1 MNKKIIF
8 IVLSLII
15 SSCSNGN
22 ENTIDELEQQIVALE
37 EKGDLTTE
45 EEAELEALIE
55 EQDSLTDS
63 QENLDEEVES
73 TYDSES
79 YAACLEMM
87 SDDFGGRLNCA
98 EELDKNDPVFA
109 KYYTVG
115 EPDPEFN
122 PGKFLPRHCTYE
134 GEFNGEFYE
143 ETSLIDIPELLEKL
157 DIDYFHVSQ
166 GLYEDYKIHPL
177 NIEDYKGE
185 YGASLGAIYCASDW
199 YFEHGIGGDGLVVGD
214 EPEAELQKN
223 FYGYSSYTRVSEFY
237 TTKIGVQ
244 QGVWGQWIQ
253 APGAHP
259 YGPGGGTI
267 EGGYGVYEKFGRS
280 KYPTYMAS
288 GANKFYNGNS
298 TYSGWGFYERRCDC
312 ADFGGVQL
320 TNKVL
325 NLPNAIHFDEDQEE
339 YAEDGGI
346 YFGHGWFAL
355 PIFSGEER
363 PESFLLDDHSDRGKL
378 TWTFVS
384 NSAQYSGP
392 MWAYVPEFWIRHID
406 VNNAFTLL
414 EDGSEDN
421 EDLLGEELRKILIEY
436 IAGRYENKDLNEYIK
451 GLDWYVDNANDYDY
465 EMETPLFW
473 TEEKNTLAY
482 RSTNHVAIGAEMYEL
497 PIFTEY
503 DDNGDLYI
511 KIFPTMA
518 PSLKDKEFFTLDAR
532 SYDVGVYNNFVEFFN
547 GDSEIEDVNTNI
559 KQYSTPLIVE
569 KHDRNP
575 STINLKQGDLFSID
589 ERLVKWNL
597 YLQGET
603 KNGETNTFWDW
614 SGTSPNERELSQ
626 YYKVLMP
633 GGVSDYS
640 SYKFSPVNENQVPA
654 ELKVMEMNTLERGN
668 SYMPHIKSNSDK
680 LWEEEIKNNTDNA
693 FNIDSIPYDYSCF
706 DCDNG
711 GCDTTVYETTL
722 DDGSMIKYRWY
733 RFKDQ
738 PTFKYL
744 SIDYPEIYTEEYL
757 DFLQLKI
764 EKMHKEWGHN
774 QEFISKPNSL
784 ENFHLVELDNGMV
797 VEPPSGKEFG
807 WVPIVIEVEIPYGKY
822 VTDRNYYDLSCGTFP
837 GDTSCNLNDING
849 QEGRVM
855 IATDGAYRVS
865 TP

>member
-1 MNKKIIF
+1 
-8 IVLSLII
+8 
-15 SSCSNGN
+15 
-22 ENTIDELEQQIVALE
+22 
-37 EKGDLTTE
+37 
-45 EEAELEALIE
+45 
-55 EQDSLTDS
+55 
-63 QENLDEEVES
+63 
-73 TYDSES
+73 
-79 YAACLEMM
+79 
-87 SDDFGGRLNCA
+87 
-98 EELDKNDPVFA
+98 
-109 KYYTVG
+109 
-115 EPDPEFN
+115 
-122 PGKFLPRHCTYE
+122 
-134 GEFNGEFYE
+134 
-143 ETSLIDIPELLEKL
+143 
-157 DIDYFHVSQ
+157 
-166 GLYEDYKIHPL
+166 
-177 NIEDYKGE
+177 
-185 YGASLGAIYCASDW
+185 
-199 YFEHGIGGDGLVVGD
+199 
-214 EPEAELQKN
+214 
-223 FYGYSSYTRVSEFY
+223 
-237 TTKIGVQ
+237 
-244 QGVWGQWIQ
+244 
-253 APGAHP
+253 
-259 YGPGGGTI
+259 
-267 EGGYGVYEKFGRS
+267 
-280 KYPTYMAS
+280 
-288 GANKFYNGNS
+288 
-298 TYSGWGFYERRCDC
+298 
-312 ADFGGVQL
+312 
-320 TNKVL
+320 
-325 NLPNAIHFDEDQEE
+325 
-339 YAEDGGI
+339 
-346 YFGHGWFAL
+346 
-355 PIFSGEER
+355 
-363 PESFLLDDHSDRGKL
+363 
-378 TWTFVS
+378 
-384 NSAQYSGP
+384 
-392 MWAYVPEFWIRHID
+392 
-406 VNNAFTLL
+406 
-414 EDGSEDN
+414 
-421 EDLLGEELRKILIEY
+421 
-436 IAGRYENKDLNEYIK
+436 
-451 GLDWYVDNANDYDY
+451 
-465 EMETPLFW
+465 
-473 TEEKNTLAY
+473 
-482 RSTNHVAIGAEMYEL
+482 
-497 PIFTEY
+497 
-503 DDNGDLYI
+503 
-511 KIFPTMA
+511 MA

-603 KNGETNTFWDW
+603 KNGETNTYWDS
-614 SGTSPNERELSQ
+614 SGSSPNQRDLSQ

-640 SYKFSPVNENQVPA
+640 SYKFTPVNENQVPA

-693 FNIDSIPYDYSCF
+693 FNINSIPYDYSCF

-822 VTDRNYYDLSCGTFP
+822 VTERNYYDLSCGTFP
-837 GDTSCNLNDING
+837 GDPSCNLNDING
-849 QEGRVM
+849 QEGRKM

>member
-1 MNKKIIF
+1 MILFIEKSFNKGFRNVQVITGKGKNGKGKSGSSKKEKQNKRTGLSEEDKKLIASLQPNKQIIVREWRENEEIMKAF
-8 IVLSLII
+8 NSLVEMCGPVFENLDAKGRKAAEKRLP
-15 SSCSNGN
+15 SSLDMALYKLDSILMKLCDNKLPSSL
-22 ENTIDELEQQIVALE
+22 IDELTKHIPYKSQMVRKQMKRLRLREKTNRSKEISMKKLE
-37 EKGDLTTE
+37 IFESKMKEIFSSPETRENHAGMLWHIKADMDAKE
-45 EEAELEALIE
+45 SAEI
-55 EQDSLTDS
+55 SWTDHF
-63 QENLDEEVES
+63 
-73 TYDSES
+73 T
-79 YAACLEMM
+79 
-87 SDDFGGRLNCA
+87 
-98 EELDKNDPVFA
+98 
-109 KYYTVG
+109 
-115 EPDPEFN
+115 
-122 PGKFLPRHCTYE
+122 
-134 GEFNGEFYE
+134 
-143 ETSLIDIPELLEKL
+143 
-157 DIDYFHVSQ
+157 
-166 GLYEDYKIHPL
+166 
-177 NIEDYKGE
+177 
-185 YGASLGAIYCASDW
+185 
-199 YFEHGIGGDGLVVGD
+199 
-214 EPEAELQKN
+214 
-223 FYGYSSYTRVSEFY
+223 EFY

-244 QGVWGQWIQ
+244 QGLWGQWIQ

-288 GANKFYNGNS
+288 GANKFYNANS

-325 NLPNAIHFDEDQEE
+325 NLPNAIHFDEDQDEH
-339 YAEDGGI
+339 AEDGGI

-392 MWAYVPEFWIRHID
+392 MWAYVPEYWIRHID
-406 VNNAFTLL
+406 INNAFTLL

-436 IAGRYENKDLNEYIK
+436 IAGRYENKALNEYIK
-451 GLDWYVDNANDYDY
+451 GLDWYVDNANYYDY

-575 STINLKQGDLFSID
+575 STINLKQGELFSID

-614 SGTSPNERELSQ
+614 SGTSPNERDLSQ

-640 SYKFSPVNENQVPA
+640 SYKFTPVNENQVPA

-733 RFKDQ
+733 RFRDQ

-774 QEFISKPNSL
+774 QEFISTPNSL
-784 ENFHLVELDNGMV
+784 KNFHLVELDNGMV

-807 WVPIVIEVEIPYGKY
+807 WVPIVTEVEIPYGKY

-837 GDTSCNLNDING
+837 GDPSCNLNDING
-849 QEGRVM
+849 QEGRKM